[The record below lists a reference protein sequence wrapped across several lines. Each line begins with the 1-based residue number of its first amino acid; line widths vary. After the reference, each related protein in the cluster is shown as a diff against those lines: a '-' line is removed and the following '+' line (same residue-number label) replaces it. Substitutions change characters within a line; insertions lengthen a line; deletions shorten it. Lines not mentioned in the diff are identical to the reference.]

1 MITDLKQKAK
11 MIGELIHKQK
21 QKGTIKDWEK
31 GVHVLDE
38 FAKVRD
44 SRFEEVDAET
54 KAKVLRE
61 NLAMRLRM
69 ILEAKKDGRMKG
81 RLVGQ
86 GFL

>member
-1 MITDLKQKAK
+1 M
-11 MIGELIHKQK
+11 IHKQK

-31 GVHVLDE
+31 GVFDE

-44 SRFEEVDAET
+44 SRFEEVDEET
-54 KAKVLRE
+54 NAKVLRLYSLRE

-86 GFL
+86 GFLETVTVW

>member
-1 MITDLKQKAK
+1 MATR
-11 MIGELIHKQK
+11 LIYIAI
-21 QKGTIKDWEK
+21 IKHCVACWCW
-31 GVHVLDE
+31 L
-38 FAKVRD
+38 RD
-44 SRFEEVDAET
+44 SRFEDVDEET

-86 GFL
+86 GFLETRLCHSMVVRLIHQ